1 MMTLG
6 RLALAVG
13 RLVDFSIEVLEN
25 TVRHL
30 RMGKSPLTAA
40 KDAAEEVAMSG
51 IVSTIATVVVFFPVV
66 LIAGLGRF
74 HFSPLALSVAFDMVA
89 SYALALTL
97 IPAYSSHFVRPEKEL
112 SMPRQSLWATL
123 SSMAVS
129 LRIVIDAMAGE
140 VA

>member
-89 SYALALTL
+89 S
-97 IPAYSSHFVRPEKEL
+97 
-112 SMPRQSLWATL
+112 
-123 SSMAVS
+123 
-129 LRIVIDAMAGE
+129 
-140 VA
+140 